1 MEGLKITRVIIL
13 DDDEKEGLEL
23 AKALWRRR
31 IPALYFTGEEN
42 LPQKE
47 RLTGVRLAFLDMDL
61 VPGTQGNK
69 SKMSSLVGALRRIV
83 SADNGPYLV
92 VAWTKHKELV
102 PEFENLALEWGL
114 APMPIGVSSIAKE
127 DCKKEDE
134 SFDLSKVEIKLDAK
148 LTEFSPLLFLQTW
161 EESCFEA
168 AIRVTAELSSLAHQ
182 GGSTPESV
190 RAGWRSEL
198 LRIIYSMA
206 SAVAGRNNVRDGDT
220 AIASLCSALNPLH
233 ADRLESLK
241 SELCGRVGD
250 SSKEILNSEAV
261 KGCGLSA
268 VARINA
274 MLHCSYEKLDSFYAG
289 NTYLVAENSE
299 LSKLIGNPN
308 ELISSYLSGNPKAPE
323 SKVNFASLRA
333 NCRLIL
339 VESNPTC
346 DHSQN
351 KVKVA
356 RLIAGL
362 LIPRSEIEK
371 QFSPIAESTKND
383 NAKNWESRM
392 IAMIRKT
399 AQWWHSI
406 MGQSI
411 PEAALPEYRFIKKAD
426 FLWELGPFSLAL
438 QENVSAD
445 YYIVVNALYVFSLA
459 KTAIS
464 KEKALFRLRNQAF
477 TNFQF
482 WFSSH
487 AGRPG
492 MLLMR

>member
-31 IPALYFTGEEN
+31 IPSLYFTGEED
-42 LPQKE
+42 LSQKE

-69 SKMSSLVGALRRIV
+69 SKMSSLVGALKRIV

-134 SFDLSKVEIKLDAK
+134 SFDLSKVEMQLDAK
-148 LTEFSPLLFLQTW
+148 LAEFSPLLFLQTW
-161 EESCFEA
+161 EESCFDA
-168 AIRVTAELSSLAHQ
+168 AIRVTAELSSLADQ
-182 GGSTPESV
+182 GGSTPEAV
-190 RAGWRSEL
+190 RVGWRSEL

-233 ADRLESLK
+233 ADRIESLK
-241 SELCGRVGD
+241 SELCGRVGV
-250 SSKEILNSEAV
+250 SSREILNSEAM
-261 KGCGLSA
+261 KGCGLPA

-274 MLHCSYEKLDSFYAG
+274 MLHCSFEKLDRFYAG
-289 NTYLVAENSE
+289 NTYLVVENSE

-308 ELISSYLSGNPKAPE
+308 ELISSYLSGNPTAPE
-323 SKVNFASLRA
+323 SKVNFASLQK
-333 NCRLIL
+333 NCRVIL

-371 QFSPIAESTKND
+371 QFNPIAESAKND
-383 NAKNWESRM
+383 NPQNWESRM

-406 MGQSI
+406 VGQSI

-426 FLWELGPFSLAL
+426 FLWELGPFSLSL
-438 QENVSAD
+438 QEDVSAD
-445 YYIVVNALYVFSLA
+445 YYIVINALYVFSLA
-459 KTAIS
+459 KTVIS